1 MAEIIPVLNVKTFQG
16 LEKCL
21 ESLKR
26 YKGWFQLDVADGKFT
41 TWKNFHDISKI
52 KMLRIK
58 NPLEIHLM
66 IDEPEKELQDWLF
79 LKPKRLIVQLEAI
92 KDFDLFLNSTKKAR
106 VELGL
111 ALCPE
116 TPTSE
121 VYKYMDKINYVLLL
135 AVTPG
140 PSGQEFESYVL
151 DKIRDLKKKFPKVV
165 IEIDGGVNIEI
176 ARKLVL
182 AGADRLA
189 VGSFIFDSP
198 NPMAALEV
206 LKKSL

>member
-1 MAEIIPVLNVKTFQG
+1 
-16 LEKCL
+16 
-21 ESLKR
+21 
-26 YKGWFQLDVADGKFT
+26 
-41 TWKNFHDISKI
+41 
-52 KMLRIK
+52 
-58 NPLEIHLM
+58 
-66 IDEPEKELQDWLF
+66 LF

-92 KDFDLFLNSTKKAR
+92 KDFDLFVNSTKKAK